1 MKKRIFALLL
11 LAVLLAG
18 CAAGDPS
25 APQTTVPEN
34 QPTQAF
40 PGLGGVM
47 PEMAFKQ
54 EDGSQLLLSKL
65 LEEKELVVLNFWFAD
80 CPWCVREFP
89 EMELVYQRHR
99 QDVEIVALNP
109 VDDLQTIASFREQHS
124 LSFPMISC
132 PRAWSVE
139 CGVSAYPTSIFIDRD
154 GVVCLIHRGAI
165 TASKDWYSIFEAFT
179 GEDYRRTIYANINDL
194 LEG

>member
-1 MKKRIFALLL
+1 MSKCLRVFAAL
-11 LAVLLAG
+11 LAVLLLAG
-18 CAAGDPS
+18 CGGAEQNSPAVTLPAGITGKV
-25 APQTTVPEN
+25 A
-34 QPTQAF
+34 
-40 PGLGGVM
+40 LGDIM
-47 PEMAFKQ
+47 PELSLATEEGK
-54 EDGSQLLLSKL
+54 EYKLSQLLQ
-65 LEEKELVVLNFWFAD
+65 EKKLVVLNFWFAD

-154 GVVCLIHRGAI
+154 GVVCLIHVGAI
-165 TASKDWYSIFEAFT
+165 TQADDFRAVFEVFT
-179 GEDYRRTIYANINDL
+179 GDDYSTRIYRNIRQILN
-194 LEG
+194 